1 MSRVYIVTDSTAD
14 LEPELVEKYDITVV
28 PLKIFFGD
36 EEYREGV
43 DINPEEF
50 YRKLKTSPYHPRTSQ
65 PSPAEFA
72 ACYEK
77 LSWKADHIISIHLSS
92 KLSGTYQSAVL
103 AKDMGK
109 VPVDVIDSK
118 GASMM
123 IGFTV
128 LEAAKAA
135 KEGVD
140 REGIL
145 NIVNNMINK
154 VRAYFVLDTLEWLQ
168 RGGRLGR
175 AATFLG
181 NLLHIKPMLTIDDG
195 LVAPVEK
202 IRGKARVLDKL
213 VEKISMQ
220 ASDTPLTG
228 TIVHADNIDEAKKYK
243 EIFEQRFNFRD
254 LTISTI
260 GAVIGTYTG
269 PGAVGI
275 IYY

>member
-1 MSRVYIVTDSTAD
+1 MGNISIVTDSTAD
-14 LEPELVEKYDITVV
+14 ITPELLEKYNIAVV

-43 DINPEEF
+43 DLTPDQF
-50 YRKLKTSPYHPRTSQ
+50 YDKLKSSPHHPRTSQ

-77 LSWKADHIISIHLSS
+77 LSKKADHIISIHLSS

-103 AKDMGK
+103 AKDMVK

-128 LEAAKAA
+128 LEAARAA
-135 KEGVD
+135 KEGMD
-140 REGIL
+140 RQSIL
-145 NIVNNMINK
+145 SLIDEMIK
-154 VRAYFVLDTLEWLQ
+154 KLKAFFVVDTLDYLQ
-168 RGGRLGR
+168 KGGRIGR
-175 AATFLG
+175 ASAFLG
-181 NLLHIKPMLTIDDG
+181 NLLNIKPMLTIQDG
-195 LVAPVEK
+195 LVTPVEK
-202 IRGKARVLDKL
+202 IRGKARTLDKL
-213 VEKISMQ
+213 LEKVAMD
-220 ASDTPLTG
+220 ASKG
-228 TIVHADNIDEAKKYK
+228 TLRGTLVHAGCKDEVERYREAFEKHYNFK
-243 EIFEQRFNFRD
+243 E

-269 PGAVGI
+269 PGAIGI

>member
-1 MSRVYIVTDSTAD
+1 MGNISIVTDSTAD
-14 LEPELVEKYDITVV
+14 LSPELLEKYNITVV

-36 EEYREGV
+36 EEFHEGV
-43 DINPEEF
+43 DITPAQF
-50 YRKLKTSPYHPRTSQ
+50 YDKLRTSPHHPRTSQ

-77 LSWKADHIISIHLSS
+77 LSQKADHIISIHLSS

-103 AKDMGK
+103 AKDMVK

-135 KEGVD
+135 KEGRD
-140 REGIL
+140 RQSIL
-145 NIVNNMINK
+145 HLIDDMIRKIK
-154 VRAYFVLDTLEWLQ
+154 VYFVVDTLDYLQ
-168 RGGRLGR
+168 KGGRIGK
-175 AATFLG
+175 ASAFLG
-181 NLLHIKPMLTIDDG
+181 NLLNIKPMLTIKDG

-213 VEKISMQ
+213 LEKVSMD
-220 ASDTPLTG
+220 ASNVPLTG
-228 TIVHADNIDEAKKYK
+228 TVIHASCKDEAERYK
-243 EIFEQRFNFRD
+243 EIFEKHFNFKE

-269 PGAVGI
+269 PGTIGI